1 MNRQDFNQDW
11 TFYPEG
17 SEKKQTV
24 TLPHDAM
31 MHMGRNEMSPGKDAN
46 GFYVGGIYVYEKK
59 LHAPSEWAD
68 KTVRLEFG
76 GVYRNTTVYVNGK
89 KAGYRPY
96 GYVPFTICLDDV
108 LEYGTDNDIKVVADN
123 SKLPNSRWYSGG
135 GIYRPVSL
143 IIGEKLHIAWEGV
156 KVSTI
161 SYEPAVIQV
170 ETKLEYGQEET
181 SAENLEVVV
190 EIIDGDKT
198 IAATSGKDVE
208 IVVPDAKLW
217 SDNTPY
223 LYQVR
228 ATLKEN
234 GVVMDEVID
243 SFGIRKVEWSA
254 KGLFVNGKET
264 LLRGGCIHHDNGIL
278 GACSYKKAEERKVR
292 IMKENGFNALRISHN
307 PASRYLLEA
316 CDKYG
321 MYVMDEAFDM
331 WFQSKNKYDYGVD
344 FKEWHLADLEAMIN
358 QDFNHPSVIMYSIG
372 NEVSEP
378 VKPEGMNVANEMIAF
393 VHSKDKNRAVTAG
406 INLMILLMSSQ
417 GKGLYDEGG
426 AAKMHADQ
434 EADEKQKA
442 KKDKGKENMSG
453 SLLFNTIM
461 SVMGKGMNRMAN
473 SKKADV
479 ATTPILDAL
488 DIAGYNYASGRY
500 PLEGKAHPNRVI
512 VGSETFPQDI
522 ADNWEMVKKFPYL
535 VGDFMWTG
543 WDYLGEAAIGSWN
556 YERASMRNV
565 PYKWL
570 LSGAG
575 AIDILGR
582 AGAEAKYAACIWKE
596 TDKPYIGVRPLNHPG
611 IRVTKSAWR
620 GTDAF
625 DSWSW
630 SGCDGNQ
637 TIVEVYANAATAEL
651 QLNGRKIAKKK
662 LKKSKVL
669 FKVTYEP
676 GTLEVVTFDTN
687 GKELGR
693 SELKSATGR
702 ISLQAVPEETQIT
715 AGEIL
720 YVNVAMVG
728 ENGVTESNS
737 DAVLSISVENGE
749 LLGFGSA
756 KPNPQEDYPTNS
768 CTSYYGQAQAV
779 IRGVKAG
786 MMRITVTDDK
796 GRKAVTEVMIRE

>member
-1 MNRQDFNQDW
+1 MKRQDFNSDW
-11 TFYPEG
+11 IFYPEG
-17 SEKKQTV
+17 SDKRQTV

-31 MHMGRNEMSPGKDAN
+31 MHMGRSETSPGKDAN

-59 LHAPSEWAD
+59 LYVPSEWSD
-68 KTVRLEFG
+68 QTVRLEFG

-89 KAGYRPY
+89 SIGYRPY
-96 GYVPFTICLDDV
+96 GYVPFTVCLDEA
-108 LEYGTDNDIKVVADN
+108 LEYGADNEIRVVADN

-143 IIGEKLHIAWEGV
+143 IVGPKVHIAWEGV

-161 SYEPAVIQV
+161 SYKPAVIQV
-170 ETKLEYGQEET
+170 ETKVEEGLEEV
-181 SAENLEVVV
+181 SAEHLEVAV
-190 EIIDGDKT
+190 EILDGDQT
-198 IAATSGKDVE
+198 IAAANGIDVR
-208 IVVPDAKLW
+208 ITIPDAKLW
-217 SDNTPY
+217 SDQTPY

-228 ATLKEN
+228 VTLKEN
-234 GVVMDEVID
+234 GAVMDEVVE
-243 SFGIRKVEWSA
+243 SFGIRKVEWSP

-264 LLRGGCIHHDNGIL
+264 LLRGGCVHHDNGIL
-278 GACSYKKAEERKVR
+278 GACSYQKAEERKVR

-331 WFQSKNKYDYGVD
+331 WFQSKNKYDYGAD
-344 FKEWHLADLEAMIN
+344 FREWHLADLEAMID

-378 VKPEGMNVANEMIAF
+378 VKQEGMDVAHEMIEF
-393 VHSKDKNRAVTAG
+393 VRGKDKNRAVTAG

-434 EADEKQKA
+434 EVDEKQKA
-442 KKDKGKENMSG
+442 KKNKGKENLSG

-473 SKKADV
+473 SKKADA

-500 PLEGKAHPNRVI
+500 PLEGKEHPNRVI
-512 VGSETFPQDI
+512 VGTETFPQDI
-522 ADNWEMVKKFPYL
+522 ADNWEMVKKYPYL

-556 YERASMRNV
+556 YEGASMRNV

-570 LSGAG
+570 LGGAG

-582 AGAEAKYAACIWKE
+582 AGAEAKYAACIWE
-596 TDKPYIGVRPLNHPG
+596 AADQPYIGVRPLNHPG

-637 TIVEVYANAATAEL
+637 TIAEVYANAATAEL

-662 LKKSKVL
+662 LKKSKAL
-669 FKVTYEP
+669 FKVKYEP
-676 GTLEVVTFDTN
+676 GTLAVVTFDEN

-693 SELKSATGR
+693 NGLTSATGN
-702 ISLQAVPEETQIT
+702 ISLVAVPEEDCIT
-715 AGEIL
+715 AGDIV

-728 ENGVTESNS
+728 ENGITESNS
-737 DAVLSISVENGE
+737 DAKLRISVENGE
-749 LLGFGSA
+749 LVGFGSA
-756 KPNPQEDYPTNS
+756 KPNPQEDYPTAV

-779 IRGVKAG
+779 VRGLQAG
-786 MMRITVTDDK
+786 TMKITVTDDK
-796 GRKAVTEVMIRE
+796 GRKAITEVEVQ